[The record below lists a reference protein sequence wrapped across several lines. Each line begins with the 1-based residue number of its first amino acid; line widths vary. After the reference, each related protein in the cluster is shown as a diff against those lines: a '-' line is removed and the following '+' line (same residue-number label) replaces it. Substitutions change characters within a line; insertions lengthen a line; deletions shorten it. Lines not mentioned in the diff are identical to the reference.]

1 MLQYAPTD
9 MTTIQ
14 RVFGMTLCSMPF
26 WLLCGGYA
34 LATHGLPGSGQIV
47 QSLAAAVFSGVI
59 ATILFFEA
67 TNLVRGDPK
76 KLAIVEATQS
86 GEVLFTLLG
95 GILFLGDPMPSAAG
109 FAGILIIVIGMIANS
124 LSGCFENQAEHKK
137 DRRGIFILRRS
148 FCVADITAFW
158 RRRSQCPVP
167 CGTWPRCGGRPPHR
181 RRTADDKES
190 GH

>member
-26 WLLCGGYA
+26 WLLCVGYA
-34 LATHGLPGSGQIV
+34 LATHGLPGSGQVV
-47 QSLAAAVFSGVI
+47 QSLAVAVFSGVI

-124 LSGCFENQAEHKK
+124 LSG
-137 DRRGIFILRRS
+137 
-148 FCVADITAFW
+148 
-158 RRRSQCPVP
+158 
-167 CGTWPRCGGRPPHR
+167 
-181 RRTADDKES
+181 
-190 GH
+190 